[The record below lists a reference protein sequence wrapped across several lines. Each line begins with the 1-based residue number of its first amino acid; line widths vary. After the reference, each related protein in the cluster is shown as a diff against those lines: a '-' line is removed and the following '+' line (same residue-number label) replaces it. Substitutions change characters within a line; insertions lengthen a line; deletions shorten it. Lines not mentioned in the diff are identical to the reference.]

1 MGCVLEKGGLAGGS
15 AMRSKTLAGTRAV
28 DTGSCDGGDDNLV
41 CFSTA
46 SRIDVLG
53 AGGARR
59 GLAGLTDLG
68 VL

>member
-1 MGCVLEKGGLAGGS
+1 MLEKGRLAGGS
-15 AMRSKTLAGTRAV
+15 AMWSKALAGTRAV

>member
-1 MGCVLEKGGLAGGS
+1 ML
-15 AMRSKTLAGTRAV
+15 SKTLAGTRAV

-41 CFSTA
+41 GFNTA
-46 SRIDVLG
+46 SRINVLG

>member
-1 MGCVLEKGGLAGGS
+1 MLERGKLAGGC
-15 AMRSKTLAGTRAV
+15 AMLSKTLAGARAV

-46 SRIDVLG
+46 SRINVLG

-68 VL
+68 IL